1 MCFFHTFAPMKLRHI
16 LSVCLLLLALAACNS
31 PQRGTTPPQED
42 FLYQVENFRKMKPDS
57 ALRILDT
64 LNVGVLSEEERAHYC
79 LLKVCVRDAF
89 YLYDAETDS
98 LAQVAENYFIG
109 SKNKYFEATTCEMLS
124 RLAFKEGKGEQL
136 KLDWLQK
143 ALQSMEQCKTVD
155 KRLLDA
161 DKNESEQELID
172 SYKNKIRMRLGMCY
186 LDNNYFDEGLPYLQA
201 AYNYFAETQQVISQF
216 NAALMLGCAYL
227 PKRDYDSCI
236 LYYTKSL
243 EAAKQL
249 GNKELEACYYVYMSM
264 MDLNRFI
271 YGDYDGK
278 AEGDS
283 ILRHGIKESHT
294 GLALYEG
301 PMFRYKESLYDNLG
315 RLYFLLE
322 DYDSCAYYTE
332 KQIDF
337 LNEMHFEIVDN
348 LRNAEMYRHLFLSY
362 IAMGDFEKAAPY
374 SERYSDMVTALQE
387 QPKAV
392 EQVKNEYEK
401 NLEALRLQA
410 ERQEARYRFYIILA
424 LLLVVVVVIL
434 WVSYR
439 LRKEK
444 EMEALK
450 ANEAYQLL
458 LAEFEKNAQQTQQAL
473 QQRVMAIYQSGEAN
487 PKERIMT
494 EFETTYPLA
503 VEKMKSA
510 YPELN
515 ESERNL
521 VILSFLGFRMK
532 EEAEI
537 LGLSL
542 NTVEKYRTNIKK
554 KTLSA
559 PVSSLIQ

>member
-1 MCFFHTFAPMKLRHI
+1 MKSRHVI
-16 LSVCLLLLALAACNS
+16 SVCLLLLALAACNS
-31 PQRGTTPPQED
+31 PQRRITPPQED
-42 FLYQVENFRKMKPDS
+42 ILYQVDNFWAKKPDS

-64 LNVGVLSEEERAHYC
+64 LNISMLSEEERAHYC
-79 LLKVCVRDAF
+79 LLKVSVRDAF
-89 YLYDAETDS
+89 FLYDAETDS
-98 LAQVAENYFIG
+98 LAQVAEDYFIG
-109 SKNKYFEATTCEMLS
+109 SKNMIFKAATCEMLS

-136 KLDWLQK
+136 KLDWLLK
-143 ALQSMEQCKTVD
+143 ALQSMEQCQTVD
-155 KRLLDA
+155 KRLLNPN
-161 DKNESEQELID
+161 KNESEQDLID

-186 LDNNYFDEGLPYLQA
+186 LDNKYSDESLPYLQA
-201 AYNYFAETQQVISQF
+201 AYNYFTEKQQVSSQF
-216 NAALMLGCAYL
+216 NAALALGCAYL

-236 LYYTKSL
+236 LYYSKGL

-249 GNKELEACYYVYMSM
+249 DNKELEACYYAYMSM
-264 MDLNRFI
+264 MDLIRFTN
-271 YGDYDGK
+271 GDYDGK

-283 ILRHGIKESHT
+283 ILRQGIKESHT

-301 PMFRYKESLYDNLG
+301 PMFRYKDGLYDNLG
-315 RLYFLLE
+315 NLYFLLE
-322 DYDSCAYYTE
+322 EYDSCAYYSE

-337 LNEMHFEIVDN
+337 LNKMNFEIVAN
-348 LRNAEMYRHLFLSY
+348 PTNAEMYRRLFMSY
-362 IAMGDFEKAAPY
+362 IAMGDFEKAANYSTLY
-374 SERYSDMVTALQE
+374 SEMATALKE

-392 EQVKNEYEK
+392 EQVKNDYEK
-401 NLEALRLQA
+401 NMEALRLQA
-410 ERQEARYRFYIILA
+410 KRQEARYRFYIILA

-503 VEKMKSA
+503 VEKMKSS

-532 EEAEI
+532 EEADI

-554 KTLSA
+554 KTHSA
-559 PVSSLIQ
+559 PISSLIQ